1 VSSAEKKS
9 TTEQGGPKAV
19 NLLAL
24 LVELAPDIPV
34 LFEHTGAGHRETHAR
49 HRWAWV
55 LWLTSKPV

>member
-1 VSSAEKKS
+1 
-9 TTEQGGPKAV
+9 
-19 NLLAL
+19 L